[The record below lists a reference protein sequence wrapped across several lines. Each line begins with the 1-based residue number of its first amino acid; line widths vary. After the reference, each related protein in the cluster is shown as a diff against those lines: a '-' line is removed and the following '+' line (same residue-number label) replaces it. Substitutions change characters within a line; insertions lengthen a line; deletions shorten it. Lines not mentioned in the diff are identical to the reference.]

1 MNQKNQIILL
11 AVLLVILAMV
21 WYFYF
26 QSKPIVSA
34 GTNVFSDAY
43 PPMEVE
49 NPEPQTGILKEVQKA
64 EYTKTVRNIFV
75 ATPPPPPPVKLT
87 PAAIASAEAARH
99 APPPPPPP
107 AQLPP
112 TMKFF
117 GYGTVPTSA
126 ARRAFLSDGDDV
138 YIVGEGETL
147 LGRFRILKIGNDRL
161 DFEDSTTGQ
170 GGSAAVEQPGP
181 SA

>member
-1 MNQKNQIILL
+1 MNQKNQIVLL
-11 AVLLVILAMV
+11 AVLLVILATV

-26 QSKPIVSA
+26 RTKPIVSVGA
-34 GTNVFSDAY
+34 SVFSDTY
-43 PPMEVE
+43 KPMEVE
-49 NPEPQTGILKEVQKA
+49 NPEPQTDILKEVQKA
-64 EYTKTVRNIFV
+64 EYTKTVRNIFT
-75 ATPPPPPPVKLT
+75 AAPPPPVQVR
-87 PAAIASAEAARH
+87 PAAAANAQSAITM
-99 APPPPPPP
+99 PPPPPPP

-117 GYGTVPTSA
+117 GYGTVPSSA
-126 ARRAFLSDGDDV
+126 SRRAFLSDGDDV

-161 DFEDSTTGQ
+161 DIEDTTTGQ
-170 GGSAAVEQPGP
+170 RGSAILEQPGP

>member
-1 MNQKNQIILL
+1 MNQKNQIVLL
-11 AVLLVILAMV
+11 VVLLVILALV

-34 GTNVFSDAY
+34 GTSVFSDTYTPIA
-43 PPMEVE
+43 VD
-49 NPEPQTGILKEVQKA
+49 NPEPQTGLLKEVQKA
-64 EYTKTVRNIFV
+64 EYTKTLRNIFV
-75 ATPPPPPPVKLT
+75 ATPPPPIVEVRHNDPAKSQLPIGPVV
-87 PAAIASAEAARH
+87 
-99 APPPPPPP
+99 PPPLPP

-117 GYGTVPTSA
+117 GYGTVPSSTS
-126 ARRAFLSDGDDV
+126 RRAFLSDGDDV

-161 DFEDSTTGQ
+161 DFEDTTTSQHGST
-170 GGSAAVEQPGP
+170 ALEQQGP

>member
-1 MNQKNQIILL
+1 MNQKNQIVLL
-11 AVLLVILAMV
+11 AVLLVILAAV

-34 GTNVFSDAY
+34 GTSVFSDTY
-43 PPMEVE
+43 PPMEVD
-49 NPEPQTGILKEVQKA
+49 NPEPQTGILKEVQRA
-64 EYTKTVRNIFV
+64 EYTRTLRNIFV
-75 ATPPPPPPVKLT
+75 ATPLRPVIALTHNEPAKSVPAMGPVVPPL
-87 PAAIASAEAARH
+87 
-99 APPPPPPP
+99 PPP

-117 GYGTVPTSA
+117 GYGTVPSSTS
-126 ARRAFLSDGDDV
+126 RRAFLSDGDDV

-161 DFEDSTTGQ
+161 DFEDTTTSQ
-170 GGSAAVEQPGP
+170 RGSAPLEQPGP
-181 SA
+181 